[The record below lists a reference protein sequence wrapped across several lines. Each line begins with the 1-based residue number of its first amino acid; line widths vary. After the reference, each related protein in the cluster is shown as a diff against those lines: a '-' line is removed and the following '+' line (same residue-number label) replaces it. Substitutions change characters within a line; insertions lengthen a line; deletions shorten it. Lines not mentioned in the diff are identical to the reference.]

1 MHWKLVFGLILAAP
15 AYGEPYSANPYSTNN
30 DARLA
35 AYVAEALERNPGVRE
50 SLARYRAALQRL
62 PQAAA
67 LPDPMLEV
75 TQFARA
81 PETRVG
87 AQTTSLGVSQRF
99 PWFGKRGDR
108 RQAAA
113 KEAAVLARNHEAAQ
127 AEVVRR
133 VKLAYYDL
141 AYIDRAM
148 RISEQD
154 LDLLDHFETLA
165 QARYAQGVGLQQAA
179 LKLQAEITR
188 GLANLETLRR
198 QRTDAETVLNKLR
211 NRRAEEPAPRV
222 ELPPAPAAPHVDF
235 AALREAAQRHRP
247 EIAAAFERIESA
259 EKRLHLARTERLP
272 DVTVG
277 AGFINVL
284 GRRGLAAGL
293 PPPAS
298 NGKNIYSV
306 TVGVNLP
313 LSRRKYDAAVFEAT
327 ERLIAARQR
336 YRETVNEAGLAV
348 RAVGF
353 RLQTIRRQ
361 IDLFQ
366 GALLP
371 QAEQALRS
379 TEAAYATATVGVLDL
394 LDSERMLL
402 EVRLGLARLQSDFM
416 KSLAEMERTLGTAFP
431 ADNPDAADN
440 PAKEK
445 P

>member
-1 MHWKLVFGLILAAP
+1 MNWKLVLVFGLMPAAP
-15 AYGEPYSANPYSTNN
+15 AYGAPYSTNG
-30 DARLA
+30 DALLA
-35 AYVAEALERNPGVRE
+35 GYIAEALEGNPSVRE

-67 LPDPMLEV
+67 LPDPMLQA
-75 TQFARA
+75 TQFARS

-87 AQTTSLGVSQRF
+87 AQTTSLSVSQRF

-113 KEAAVLARNHEAAQ
+113 KEAAALARNHEAAK

-141 AYIDRAM
+141 AYIDRAA

-198 QRTDAETVLNKLR
+198 QRTDAEAVLNKLR
-211 NRRAEEPAPRV
+211 DRRADEPAPPI
-222 ELPPAPAAPHVDF
+222 ELPDAPAAPFDF
-235 AALREAAQRHRP
+235 AALREAARRHRP
-247 EIAAAFERIESA
+247 EIAAAFERVEGG
-259 EKRLHLARTERLP
+259 EKRLHLARSERLP

-284 GRRGLAAGL
+284 GRGGLAGGL
-293 PPPAS
+293 PHPG

-313 LSRRKYDAAVFEAT
+313 ISRRKYDAAALEAT
-327 ERLIAARQR
+327 ERLIAAKQR
-336 YRETVNEAGLAV
+336 YRETVNETDLAV
-348 RAVGF
+348 RSVGF

-366 GALLP
+366 SALLP

-416 KSLAEMERTLGTAFP
+416 KSLAEMERAVGTAFP
-431 ADNPDAADN
+431 ADGADAGAPD
-440 PAKEK
+440 KEK